1 MQRPVE
7 DKRRTS
13 QALLSRTGSQSRR
26 DRNVWAHDSMQATE
40 GPEPHC
46 VQVAR
51 EGAIFPSRVGPLLAD
66 SLPRL

>member
-26 DRNVWAHDSMQATE
+26 DRNVWAHDSTGATK
-40 GPEPHC
+40 GPKLHC

-51 EGAIFPSRVGPLLAD
+51 EGAAFLSRVGPLLAD